1 MGKGTG
7 FIVTCEHAGNQVPAE
22 YIHLFAGYEGL
33 LAGHRGWDPGALEC
47 ARELASR
54 LGAPLFFSTV
64 TRLLVDLNRSPGH
77 PGLFSEATQGLSPEE
92 KAGILD
98 RYHRPH
104 WTAIEAELRR
114 CMEGGTTVVHIAV
127 HSFTPVLDGKERR
140 ADIGLL
146 YDPGRKQER
155 DYCERWRAALRGRFP
170 CFAVRRNYP
179 YLGVADSLPTALRRR
194 FPEGY
199 LGIEIEINQR
209 FPLGGGEDWKEMKRA
224 VVETPP
230 AAGG

>member
-1 MGKGTG
+1 MTG
-7 FIVTCEHAGNQVPAE
+7 FIVTCEHAGNEVPAG
-22 YIHLFAGYEGL
+22 YAHLFAGYEGL
-33 LAGHRGWDPGALEC
+33 LESHRGWDPGAIEC

-64 TRLLVDLNRSPGH
+64 TRLLVDLNRSLGH
-77 PGLFSEATQGLSPEE
+77 PGLFSEATRGLSPEE

-104 WTAIEAELRR
+104 WTAVEAELRR
-114 CMEGGTTVVHIAV
+114 RTEGGSTVVHIAV

-155 DYCERWRAALRGRFP
+155 DYCGRWRAALHGRFP

-194 FPEGY
+194 FPKGY

-209 FPLGGGEDWKEMKRA
+209 FPLGDPGVWGNVMR
-224 VVETPP
+224 VVAETVPE
-230 AAGG
+230 AFR